1 MGKVIFHIDVNSA
14 FLSWEAV
21 YRLYILGEKIDL
33 REIPS
38 AVGGD
43 VKKRHGII
51 LARSIPAKKY
61 GVRTGDTVGDALK
74 LCPELVMVAPHY
86 DLYENN
92 SQAFMEILKE
102 YSPCIEQYSVDE
114 AFCDMTGTSSIYGS
128 PVVAA
133 NLIKDRIHRELGF
146 TVNIGISS
154 NKVLAKMASD
164 FKKPNRVHT
173 LFPDEIEKK
182 MWCLP
187 VGELFYVGHATKRKL
202 NNLGIHTIG
211 ELANTDLNILKV
223 HLKKH
228 GELIY
233 AFANGIDVSIVSND
247 DGPNK
252 GYGNSTTIT
261 FDVEDPGIAKMIL
274 LSLAEKVCSRLRAD
288 NVMAGVVAVSI
299 VDFKFNHISHQ
310 RTLLTSTNI
319 TNEIHYI
326 ACQLFDEQWDGAP
339 IRNLGI
345 HTSRIVSQ
353 ASSRQ
358 LNLFDMTRYN
368 QYAKLD
374 KAVDIVRERYG
385 DDYIKRA
392 VFVNNPIYHMAG
404 GISPDKR
411 KPNYEERT

>member
-1 MGKVIFHIDVNSA
+1 MLF
-14 FLSWEAV
+14 
-21 YRLYILGEKIDL
+21 
-33 REIPS
+33 
-38 AVGGD
+38 
-43 VKKRHGII
+43 
-51 LARSIPAKKY
+51 RS
-61 GVRTGDTVGDALK
+61 
-74 LCPELVMVAPHY
+74 
-86 DLYENN
+86 
-92 SQAFMEILKE
+92 
-102 YSPCIEQYSVDE
+102 
-114 AFCDMTGTSSIYGS
+114 
-128 PVVAA
+128 
-133 NLIKDRIHRELGF
+133 
-146 TVNIGISS
+146 
-154 NKVLAKMASD
+154 
-164 FKKPNRVHT
+164 
-173 LFPDEIEKK
+173 
-182 MWCLP
+182 
-187 VGELFYVGHATKRKL
+187 TKRKL

>member
-1 MGKVIFHIDVNSA
+1 MDKVIFHIDVNSA

-74 LCPELVMVAPHY
+74 LCPELVTVAPHY
-86 DLYENN
+86 DLYEAN

-102 YSPCIEQYSVDE
+102 YSPCVDQYSVDE
-114 AFCDMTGTSSIYGS
+114 AFCNMTGTASIYGS
-128 PVVAA
+128 PVVLA
-133 NLIKDRIHRELGF
+133 NLIKDRIHGELGF
-146 TVNIGISS
+146 TVNIGVSS

-173 LFPDEIEKK
+173 LFPDEIERK

-187 VGELFYVGHATKRKL
+187 VEELFYVGYATKKKL

-211 ELANTDLNILKV
+211 ELANADLNILRA

-233 AFANGIDVSIVSND
+233 AFANGIDVSIVSD
-247 DGPNK
+247 EKVANK
-252 GYGNSTTIT
+252 GYGNSTTIA
-261 FDVEDPGIAKMIL
+261 FDVEDSGVAKMIL
-274 LSLAEKVCSRLRAD
+274 LSLAEKVCSRLRGD

-299 VDFKFNHISHQ
+299 VDFQFNHVSHQ
-310 RTLLTSTNI
+310 RTLLSSTNI

-339 IRNLGI
+339 IRHLGI
-345 HTSRIVSQ
+345 HTSRVVTE
-353 ASSRQ
+353 AGSRQ
-358 LNLFDMTRYN
+358 LNLFDMTRYD
-368 QYAKLD
+368 QYSKLD
-374 KAVDIVRERYG
+374 KAVDLVRERYG
-385 DDYIKRA
+385 DNSIKRA
-392 VFVNNPIYHMAG
+392 VFVDNPIYHMAG
-404 GISPDKR
+404 GISPEKR
-411 KPNYEERT
+411 RPNYEERT

>member
-1 MGKVIFHIDVNSA
+1 MDKVIFHIDVNSA

-21 YRLYILGEKIDL
+21 YRLYILGEKTDL

-61 GVRTGDTVGDALK
+61 GIRTGDTVGDALK
-74 LCPELVMVAPHY
+74 LCPELVTVAPHY
-86 DLYENN
+86 DLYEAN

-102 YSPCIEQYSVDE
+102 YSPCVDQYSVDE
-114 AFCDMTGTSSIYGS
+114 AFCDMTGTVSLYGS
-128 PVVAA
+128 AVVIA
-133 NLIKDRIHRELGF
+133 NLIKDEIHRKLGF

-173 LFPDEIEKK
+173 LFPNEIEKK

-187 VGELFYVGHATKRKL
+187 VEELFYVGHATKKKL
-202 NNLGIHTIG
+202 NNLGIRTIG
-211 ELANTDLNILKV
+211 ELANTDLNILRR

-233 AFANGIDVSIVSND
+233 AFANGVDVSIVSD
-247 DGPNK
+247 EKVPNK
-252 GYGNSTTIT
+252 GYGNSTTIA
-261 FDVEDPGIAKMIL
+261 FDVDDAGVAKMVL
-274 LSLAEKVCSRLRAD
+274 LSLAEKVCTRLRAD
-288 NVMAGVVAVSI
+288 NVMAGVVAISI
-299 VDFKFNHISHQ
+299 VDFQFNHVSHQ

-319 TNEIHYI
+319 TNEIHQI
-326 ACQLFDEQWDGAP
+326 ACQLFDEQWDGTP
-339 IRNLGI
+339 IRRLGI
-345 HTSRIVSQ
+345 HTSRVVTE

-358 LNLFDMTRYN
+358 MNLFDMTRYD

-374 KAVDIVRERYG
+374 KAVDLVRERYG
-385 DDYIKRA
+385 DNSIKRA
-392 VFVNNPIYHMAG
+392 VFVDNPIYHMAG
-404 GISPDKR
+404 GISPEKR